1 MNEDKYTEK
10 VLTDHEGRIDKL
22 EEKVQILELS
32 NVEVKAKL
40 SNIELSQEQIKNM
53 INETARENQK
63 FTMNL
68 IEMIKEDK
76 KANNSI
82 KLTDRKEIWAIVS
95 LIIGGVL
102 AYFGLK

>member
-10 VLTDHEGRIDKL
+10 VLTDHEDRLDKL
-22 EEKVQILELS
+22 EEKVQTLELS

-76 KANNSI
+76 KVNNSI
-82 KLTDRKEIWAIVS
+82 KLADRKEIWAIIS

-102 AYFGLK
+102 AYLGLK

>member
-22 EEKVQILELS
+22 EEKVQTLELS

-95 LIIGGVL
+95 LIIGSIL
-102 AYFGLK
+102 AYLGLK

>member
-10 VLTDHEGRIDKL
+10 VLTDYGDRLDKL
-22 EEKVQILELS
+22 EEKVQTLELS
-32 NVEVKAKL
+32 NVEIKAKL

-76 KANNSI
+76 KVNNSI
-82 KLTDRKEIWAIVS
+82 KLTDRKEIWAIIS

-102 AYFGLK
+102 AYLGLK